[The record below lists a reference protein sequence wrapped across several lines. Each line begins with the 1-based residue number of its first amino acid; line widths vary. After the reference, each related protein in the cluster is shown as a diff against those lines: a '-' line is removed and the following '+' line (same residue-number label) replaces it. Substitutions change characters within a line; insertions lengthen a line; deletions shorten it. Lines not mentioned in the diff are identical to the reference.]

1 MVWQREV
8 DLVVPLWQGGDD
20 VRVAAGA
27 GALARLVPTHAG
39 RLHIAVSEG
48 ARTAREGV
56 RNLDTVAETTRHMR
70 ERLARRS
77 PGSVLTLGG
86 DCASDI
92 AAVQHLARR
101 HPGLTVYW
109 VDAHGDLN
117 TPAESPSG
125 LAHGMALRTLLG
137 EGHPELTGPAGPALA
152 PDQVVLAG
160 VRDLDPPERAYI
172 AANSV
177 TALGPAEVSAEPAR
191 VAAGRRAGSPA
202 YVHLD
207 IDVCDPPEMPAVSVP
222 APGGP
227 GTAAVARALAAVA
240 AHHRVVGVAVT
251 EYAPVI
257 EHDEDRLRALLDGLD
272 LLDGA
277 SD

>member
-48 ARTAREGV
+48 PRTARDGV
-56 RNLDTVAETTRHMR
+56 RNLDTLAQTAQRMR
-70 ERLARRS
+70 ERLARRD
-77 PGSVLTLGG
+77 PARILTLGG
-86 DCASDI
+86 DCACDT
-92 AAVQHLARR
+92 AAAQHLARR
-101 HPGLTVYW
+101 HPGMTVYW
-109 VDAHGDLN
+109 IDAHADLN
-117 TPAESPSG
+117 APAQSPSG

-137 EGHPELTGPAGPALA
+137 EGHPDLMGQAPPALS

-172 AANSV
+172 AHSAV
-177 TALGPAEVSAEPAR
+177 TALGPAELAADPR
-191 VAAGRRAGSPA
+191 GLTAGRRAGSPA

-207 IDVCDPPEMPAVSVP
+207 MDVCDPLEMPAVSVP

-227 GTAAVARALAAVA
+227 GVAAVARALAAVA
-240 AHHRVVGVAVT
+240 AHHSVVGVAVT
-251 EYAPVI
+251 EYAPVVG
-257 EHDEDRLRALLDGLD
+257 HDEDRLAALLSGLD
-272 LLDGA
+272 LVERAAG
-277 SD
+277 